1 MGQLLVKFKE
11 WREKLELSHEKAKHG
26 SSRTISLEQ
35 KLLPSEDDQKPTKD
49 YGATHETKTLPSSDE
64 LFTKL
69 DTLERVLDDQKKF
82 LEDHDAKIQEIENFI
97 RKLANEREENQQA
110 IELPHCLVSEVKLSD
125 PWRWFEQHKQILT
138 SHEERLEK
146 NATKI
151 EIIKEMLDDIQG
163 GQGSEVLKQ
172 KLKEYKELLKKG
184 RECYERLKEEV
195 EEQLQIQQKQLDNM
209 LAGFIVG
216 FVVLVII
223 FMVPRTL
230 LTSG

>member
-69 DTLERVLDDQKKF
+69 DTLERILDDQKKF

-97 RKLANEREENQQA
+97 RKLANEREENQQ
-110 IELPHCLVSEVKLSD
+110 EVKLSD
-125 PWRWFEQHKQILT
+125 PWRRFEQHKQILT

-151 EIIKEMLDDIQG
+151 EIIEEMLDDIQG

>member
-69 DTLERVLDDQKKF
+69 DTLERVLNDQKKF

-97 RKLANEREENQQA
+97 RKLANEREENQK
-110 IELPHCLVSEVKLSD
+110 EVKLSD
-125 PWRWFEQHKQILT
+125 PWRRFEQHKQILT

-146 NATKI
+146 NAIKI

>member
-49 YGATHETKTLPSSDE
+49 YGATHESKTLPSSDE

-97 RKLANEREENQQA
+97 RKLANEREENQQ
-110 IELPHCLVSEVKLSD
+110 EVKLSD
-125 PWRWFEQHKQILT
+125 PWRRFEQHKQILT

-146 NATKI
+146 NAIKI

>member
-97 RKLANEREENQQA
+97 RKLTNEREENQQ
-110 IELPHCLVSEVKLSD
+110 EVKLSD
-125 PWRWFEQHKQILT
+125 PWRRFEQHKQILT

-216 FVVLVII
+216 FMVLVII

>member
-69 DTLERVLDDQKKF
+69 NTLERVLDDQKKF

-97 RKLANEREENQQA
+97 RKLANEREENQQ
-110 IELPHCLVSEVKLSD
+110 EVKLSD
-125 PWRWFEQHKQILT
+125 PWRRFEQHKQILT

>member
-97 RKLANEREENQQA
+97 RKLANEREENQQ
-110 IELPHCLVSEVKLSD
+110 EVKLSD
-125 PWRWFEQHKQILT
+125 PWRRFEQHKQILT

-146 NATKI
+146 NAIKI

>member
-49 YGATHETKTLPSSDE
+49 YGATNETKTLPSSDE

-97 RKLANEREENQQA
+97 RKLANEREENQQ
-110 IELPHCLVSEVKLSD
+110 EVKLSD
-125 PWRWFEQHKQILT
+125 PWRRFEQHKQILT

-146 NATKI
+146 NAIKI

-163 GQGSEVLKQ
+163 GQGSEVSKQ
-172 KLKEYKELLKKG
+172 KLKEYKELMKKG

>member
-97 RKLANEREENQQA
+97 RKLANEREENQQ
-110 IELPHCLVSEVKLSD
+110 EVKLSD
-125 PWRWFEQHKQILT
+125 PWRRFEQHKQILT

>member
-97 RKLANEREENQQA
+97 RKLANEREENQQ
-110 IELPHCLVSEVKLSD
+110 EVKLSD
-125 PWRWFEQHKQILT
+125 PWRRFEQHKQILT

-146 NATKI
+146 NAIKI

-184 RECYERLKEEV
+184 RECYERFKEEV

>member
-69 DTLERVLDDQKKF
+69 DTLERILDDQKKF

-97 RKLANEREENQQA
+97 RKLANEREENQQ
-110 IELPHCLVSEVKLSD
+110 EVKLSD
-125 PWRWFEQHKQILT
+125 PWRRFEQHKQILT

-146 NATKI
+146 NAIKI

-184 RECYERLKEEV
+184 RECYERFKEEV

>member
-49 YGATHETKTLPSSDE
+49 YGATHKTKTLPSSDE

-97 RKLANEREENQQA
+97 RKLANEREENQQ
-110 IELPHCLVSEVKLSD
+110 EVKLSD
-125 PWRWFEQHKQILT
+125 PWRRFEQHKQILT

-146 NATKI
+146 NAIKI
-151 EIIKEMLDDIQG
+151 DIIKEMLDDIQG

>member
-26 SSRTISLEQ
+26 PSRTISLEK
-35 KLLPSEDDQKPTKD
+35 KLLPSEDDQKLTKD
-49 YGATHETKTLPSSDE
+49 YGAAHETKTVSSSDE
-64 LFTKL
+64 LFSKL
-69 DTLERVLDDQKKF
+69 DTLERVLEDQKKF

-97 RKLANEREENQQA
+97 RKLAKEREEHQERTEQ
-110 IELPHCLVSEVKLSD
+110 EVKFND
-125 PWRWFEQHKQILT
+125 PWMRFEQHKQILQT
-138 SHEERLEK
+138 HEERLEK

-151 EIIKEMLDDIQG
+151 EIIREMLNDIQG
-163 GQGSEVLKQ
+163 DQGSEVLKL
-172 KLKEYKELLKKG
+172 KLGEYKQQLKKG
-184 RECYERLKEEV
+184 REYYEKLKKEV
-195 EEQLQIQQKQLDNM
+195 EEQLQIQQKQHDNM

-216 FVVLVII
+216 FVILVMI

>member
-69 DTLERVLDDQKKF
+69 DTLERILDDQKKF

-97 RKLANEREENQQA
+97 RKLANEREENQQ
-110 IELPHCLVSEVKLSD
+110 EVKLSD
-125 PWRWFEQHKQILT
+125 PWRRFEQHKQILT

-146 NATKI
+146 NAIKI

>member
-97 RKLANEREENQQA
+97 RKLANEREENQQ
-110 IELPHCLVSEVKLSD
+110 EVKLSD
-125 PWRWFEQHKQILT
+125 PWRRFEQHKQILT

-146 NATKI
+146 NAKKI

>member
-97 RKLANEREENQQA
+97 RKLTNEREENQQ
-110 IELPHCLVSEVKLSD
+110 EVKLSD
-125 PWRWFEQHKQILT
+125 PWRRFEQHKQILT